1 MALKRQNRGIMPR
14 RIIFHVDVNSAFL
27 SWEAVHRINDLG
39 EELDLR
45 TIPSAVGG
53 DISKRHGVILAKST
67 PAKQFHVQ
75 TGEPIHQALQKCPN
89 LVLVAP
95 NHTLYAQYSKKLHNM
110 FYEYTP
116 VIEPFSIDEAFL
128 DMTGVCLNYQDAIET
143 ANKMKERIK
152 RELSFTVNVGISTN
166 KLLAK
171 MASDF
176 KKPDLVHTLFPEE
189 IPDKMWPL
197 PLSELFF
204 VGRASSKT
212 LYGLGLKTIGDIAN
226 MDLKILKAH
235 LGNKHGEMIYKNARG
250 IDDSPVEAET
260 AANKGYGNSTTLSQ
274 DVTDFETANL
284 VLLSLCENVAARLRS
299 DDVKCSCIGVEVT
312 DWEFNRQSHQT
323 TLLSPTNTTNE
334 IYETAC
340 RLLKEFWKGTPL
352 RLLGV
357 RTSKIT
363 NDDYSQMN
371 LFDMVKNE
379 KYAKLDKALDHI
391 RDKFGRDAI
400 KRASFIDPNDKERE

>member
-1 MALKRQNRGIMPR
+1 MEVIMPK

-27 SWEAVHRINDLG
+27 SWEAVHRIDDLG

-45 TIPSAVGG
+45 TIPSAIGG
-53 DISKRHGVILAKST
+53 DASKRHGVILAKST
-67 PAKQFHVQ
+67 PAKHFHVQ

-95 NHTLYAQYSKKLHNM
+95 NHSLYAQYSKKLRNM
-110 FYEYTP
+110 LFEYTP
-116 VIEPFSIDEAFL
+116 IVEPFSIDEAYL
-128 DMTGVCLNYQDAIET
+128 DMTGACLNYQDAIET

-152 RELSFTVNVGISTN
+152 MELGFTVNIGISTN

-189 IPDKMWPL
+189 IPVKMWPL

-204 VGRASSKT
+204 VGRATSKT
-212 LYGLGLKTIGDIAN
+212 LYGLGLKTIGDVAN

-250 IDDSPVEAET
+250 IDESPVEVET

-312 DWEFNRQSHQT
+312 DCEFNRQSHQT
-323 TLLSPTNTTNE
+323 TLLSPTNTTNM
-334 IYETAC
+334 IYDTA
-340 RLLKEFWKGTPL
+340 RKLLKEFWKGTPL

-363 NDDYSQMN
+363 KEDYSQMN
-371 LFDMVKNE
+371 LFDMVNNE
-379 KYAKLDKALDHI
+379 KYAKLDKALDQI
-391 RDKFGRDAI
+391 REKFGKDAVT
-400 KRASFIDPNDKERE
+400 RASFIEPNVKERE

>member
-1 MALKRQNRGIMPR
+1 MPK

-45 TIPSAVGG
+45 TIPSAIGG
-53 DISKRHGVILAKST
+53 DASKRHGVILAKST
-67 PAKQFHVQ
+67 PAKHFHVQ

-95 NHTLYAQYSKKLHNM
+95 NHSLYAQYSKKLRNM
-110 FYEYTP
+110 LFEYTP
-116 VIEPFSIDEAFL
+116 IVEPFSIDEAYL
-128 DMTGVCLNYQDAIET
+128 DMTGACLNYQDAIET

-152 RELSFTVNVGISTN
+152 MELGFTVNIGISTN

-189 IPDKMWPL
+189 IPVKMWPL

-204 VGRASSKT
+204 VGRATSKI
-212 LYGLGLKTIGDIAN
+212 LYGLGLNTIGDIAN

-250 IDDSPVEAET
+250 IDESPVEVET

-323 TLLSPTNTTNE
+323 TLLSPTNTTNM
-334 IYETAC
+334 IYDTA
-340 RLLKEFWKGTPL
+340 RKLLKEFWKGTPL

-363 NDDYSQMN
+363 KEDYSQMN
-371 LFDMVKNE
+371 LFDMVNNE
-379 KYAKLDKALDHI
+379 KYAKLDKALDQI
-391 RDKFGRDAI
+391 REKFGKDAVT
-400 KRASFIDPNDKERE
+400 RASFIEPNVKERE

>member
-1 MALKRQNRGIMPR
+1 MPN

-27 SWEAVHRINDLG
+27 SWEAVHRIHDLG

-67 PAKQFHVQ
+67 PAKQFHIQ

-110 FYEYTP
+110 LYEYTP

-128 DMTGVCLNYQDAIET
+128 DMTGVCSNYQDAIET

-152 RELSFTVNVGISTN
+152 KELSFTVNIGISTN

-176 KKPDLVHTLFPEE
+176 KKPDLVHTLFPDE

-197 PLSELFF
+197 PLNELFF
-204 VGRASSKT
+204 VGRATSKT
-212 LYGLGLKTIGDIAN
+212 LYGLGLKTIGDIAG
-226 MDLKILKAH
+226 MDLKILKTH

-250 IDDSPVEAET
+250 IDESSVEAET
-260 AANKGYGNSTTLSQ
+260 AANKGYGNSTTLSE
-274 DVTDFETANL
+274 DVTDYKTANL

-299 DDVKCSCIGVEVT
+299 DHVKCSCIGVEVT
-312 DWEFNRQSHQT
+312 DWEFNHQSHQT

-340 RLLKEFWKGTPL
+340 KLLKEFWKGTPL

-357 RTSKIT
+357 RTSKI
-363 NDDYSQMN
+363 DKEDYSQLH

-391 RDKFGRDAI
+391 RDKFGQDAV
-400 KRASFIDPNDKERE
+400 KRASFIEPNIKEKDEP